1 MIPARSGVAWGAPP
15 RTGSQ
20 AMDIG
25 GFLTSSGF
33 LEQFVSALVTVLTAI
48 LANLISSLF
57 GVS

>member
-1 MIPARSGVAWGAPP
+1 
-15 RTGSQ
+15 
-20 AMDIG
+20 MDIG